1 MDYVIEIKDEAVKK
15 NNGVFDF
22 SGNKTD
28 KKPDISMEIQYFA
41 QWIMGYRALEEIIKS
56 GDCKAFNEKAAQ
68 ELNKLFPKLNC
79 HIVDEY

>member
-1 MDYVIEIKDEAVKK
+1 
-15 NNGVFDF
+15 
-22 SGNKTD
+22 
-28 KKPDISMEIQYFA
+28 MEIQYFA

-56 GDCKAFNEKAAQ
+56 GDCKSFNEKASQ